1 MHLLVQIICICDQ
14 LDTGDNNMVNHSE
27 GSLDNSDRLDK
38 LEEKVKD
45 LEKIIDVM
53 LNGKET

>member
-1 MHLLVQIICICDQ
+1 
-14 LDTGDNNMVNHSE
+14 MVNHSE
-27 GSLDNSDRLDK
+27 GSLDNSDRLYK